1 MQEIFSGQR
10 IIMRSLQPSLRA
22 LQPQNPVGERNSS
35 DLTTYSDLWE
45 ESSALFRSA
54 LTSAPGGSENITS
67 TSGADTTEEEP
78 SKQ

>member
-1 MQEIFSGQR
+1 MQETSFGQR

-35 DLTTYSDLWE
+35 DPTTFSDSWE

-54 LTSAPGGSENITS
+54 STFAPGGSENITS
-67 TSGADTTEEEP
+67 TNGDVTTEEEP
-78 SKQ
+78 LRQ